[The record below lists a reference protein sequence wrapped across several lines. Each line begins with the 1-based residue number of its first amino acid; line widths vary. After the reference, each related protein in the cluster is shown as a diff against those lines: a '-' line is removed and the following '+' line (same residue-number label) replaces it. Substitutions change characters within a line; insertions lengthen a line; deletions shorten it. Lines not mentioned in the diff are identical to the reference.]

1 MPVAPDGILAAAFDL
16 QRNLVTLQTIGSAWP
31 RPVATVSVTR
41 TVAGAGT
48 VPVRDLTH
56 KTIVGGV
63 LLWSDNEAPLDAEVT
78 YSVTGHDSAGLPV
91 ATSMVMVSTVG
102 AEWGLWVKAPGRAD
116 LNCVVGFRSAGTI
129 ARTSLGGSY
138 TVPGGPRISE
148 SAGLAPLTATLE
160 VSTRTTVQT
169 AALSAVLE
177 QAPGQVVLLQTGA
190 PEEIASGYYW
200 VTSWSLDNPTRLR
213 SDLAALRH
221 HSLAVEQVAMPA
233 GRGTGHVG
241 ASHESIAATYAS
253 HLEIADAVSS
263 HLDLAMGG

>member
-1 MPVAPDGILAAAFDL
+1 MPVAPDGILAVGFDP
-16 QRNLVTLQTIGSAWP
+16 QRNLVTLQTVGTAWP

-48 VPVRDLTH
+48 VPVRDLTR

-63 LLWSDNEAPLDAEVT
+63 LLWSDNEAPLDSEVT
-78 YSVTGHDSAGLPV
+78 YSVTGYDEWGEAA
-91 ATSMVMVSTVG
+91 ATSTVAVSTTG

-116 LNCVVGFRSAGTI
+116 LNVRATLSRIGDITSATNG
-129 ARTSLGGSY
+129 ASY
-138 TVPGGPRISE
+138 QVPNGPRIAE
-148 SAGLAPLTATLE
+148 HAGVAWDTFDLDLDTYDATGAGALGALLGA
-160 VSTRTTVQT
+160 TRI
-169 AALSAVLE
+169 L
-177 QAPGQVVLLQTGA
+177 LLQTGS
-190 PEEIASGYYW
+190 PEEIESGYYR
-200 VTSWSLDNPTRLR
+200 VIRSVRSNPAQVRIDEVGLR
-213 SDLAALRH
+213 RFTLE
-221 HSLAVEQVAMPA
+221 VERVAMPA